1 MRTTR
6 LKSGR
11 PPKFRGPRRPVT
23 VTLPESTLARLASI
37 DPDRARAI
45 VKATD
50 AAMPLDSKSEMQVDL
65 VEVSPGL
72 AMIIV
77 GPSQLLQRI
86 EWLRLVEV
94 APMRFLLSIPPGTSI
109 DSLELAVIEL
119 LEDTKPN
126 DDRERSL
133 LIQLRDLIRTL
144 RRRGELS
151 KAEMLF
157 VDTRAMGDRTEV
169 KPGPE
174 DIEGIKG
181 NDPKTGKEIALAA
194 TTRMSKSGERR

>member
-1 MRTTR
+1 
-6 LKSGR
+6 
-11 PPKFRGPRRPVT
+11 
-23 VTLPESTLARLASI
+23 
-37 DPDRARAI
+37 
-45 VKATD
+45 
-50 AAMPLDSKSEMQVDL
+50 MPLDSKREMQVDL

-72 AMIIV
+72 AIIIV

-119 LEDTKPN
+119 LEDTKPY
-126 DDRERSL
+126 DDREGSL
-133 LIQLRDLIRTL
+133 LSQLRDLIRTL

-157 VDTRAMGDRTEV
+157 VDTRAMGDRTEAE
-169 KPGPE
+169 PGPE

-181 NDPKTGKEIALAA
+181 NEPKTGKEIALAA
-194 TTRMSKSGERR
+194 TARMSKAGEWR